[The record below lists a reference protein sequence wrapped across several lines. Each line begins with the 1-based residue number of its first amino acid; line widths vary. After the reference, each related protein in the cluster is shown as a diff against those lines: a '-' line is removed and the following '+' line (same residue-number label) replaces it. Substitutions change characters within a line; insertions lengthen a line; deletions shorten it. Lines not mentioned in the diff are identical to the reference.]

1 MKGKQLFE
9 HSWASFVAQSVKNQH
24 SLALPFFGI
33 GIKTDFTCPV
43 ATAEFSKLVDIL
55 SVVL

>member
-1 MKGKQLFE
+1 VKGKQLFE

-33 GIKTDFTCPV
+33 GIKTEFSNPV
-43 ATAEFSKLVDIL
+43 AIVEFPKFPDIL
-55 SVVL
+55 SAAL